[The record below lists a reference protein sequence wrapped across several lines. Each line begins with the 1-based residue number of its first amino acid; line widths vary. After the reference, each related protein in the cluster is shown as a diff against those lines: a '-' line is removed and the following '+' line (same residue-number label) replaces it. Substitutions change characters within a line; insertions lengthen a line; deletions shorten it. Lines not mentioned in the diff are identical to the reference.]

1 MTAEITLSQE
11 IFNTIMTYYDG
22 YLLAQ
27 FDQLMSSFSIFFR
40 SLMILF
46 TAYTGFKIVMGKSH
60 DWMDILK
67 PYLLVSVAYFMV
79 LETDAYTT
87 YIVNPILDTV
97 NNLSIF
103 FARGDSTLI
112 FSALDQLALRFID
125 ATTQVW
131 PNSLNPFDHL
141 FAFVALL
148 ILYFAFFVMFFA
160 FLVIYSISYFAMNIF
175 FLVGGVFILFGCIE
189 QTRGLFFA
197 WLRNISQ
204 FALTI
209 LFASITLGLTLNGIV
224 TSVEKIEYLDI
235 TNIFTF
241 DYLSLIAWCAITIAL
256 FLKCSD
262 FAAGLTSTMAGSTA
276 GIAGAMSAAGGAAA
290 AGIGAGSAG
299 AAGGAMGAGAWLY
312 SNRKDLGGGAR
323 SLGGSATQRLKDRL
337 GIKN

>member
-1 MTAEITLSQE
+1 MSAEITLSQE
-11 IFNTIMTYYDG
+11 IFNTIMAYYDG
-22 YLLAQ
+22 YLLAL
-27 FDQLMSSFSIFFR
+27 FNQLMSSFSTFFR
-40 SLMILF
+40 AIMVLF
-46 TAYTGFKIVMGKSH
+46 TAYTGFKIAMGNSH
-60 DWMDILK
+60 NWLDILK
-67 PYLLVSVAYFMV
+67 PYLLVVLVYAMV

-87 YIVNPILDTV
+87 YIVNPFLDTV

-103 FARGDSTLI
+103 FAKGESTMI
-112 FSALDQLALRFID
+112 FTALDQLALRFID

-160 FLVIYSISYFAMNIF
+160 FLVIYCISYFAMNIF
-175 FLVGGVFILFGCIE
+175 FLVGGIFILFGCID

-209 LFASITLGLTLNGIV
+209 LFASITLGLTFNGIV

-276 GIAGAMSAAGGAAA
+276 GIAGAMSVAAGGMATA
-290 AGIGAGSAG
+290 SAG
-299 AAGGAMGAGAWLY
+299 ATGMAGGALGAGATRAA
-312 SNRKDLGGGAR
+312 SMTGMIPRGM
-323 SLGGSATQRLKDRL
+323 SATQALKQKL
-337 GIKN
+337 GIKD